1 MQQNARKIINIHKIT
16 EYRWILY
23 KIDVYK
29 FCILVFTKKIIEY
42 TLKENIYTKRA
53 YPSFEE

>member
-1 MQQNARKIINIHKIT
+1 MQQNARKVINIHKIT

-23 KIDVYK
+23 RIDVYK
-29 FCILVFTKKIIEY
+29 LCILVFTKKIIEY
-42 TLKENIYTKRA
+42 TLKKNIYTKRT